1 MASHKERL
9 AAASDAIEFICS
21 RDPDEMSTVVP
32 NCPGWTVYNVAAHI
46 GRVGLAWHSMI
57 DASPDDPDSRARGY
71 ADAESRGSGHS
82 PKVLASWVRGAV
94 EALDGD
100 VDHPAYF
107 SMTGGAGTVG
117 LWGWHAASELGIHR
131 LDVEQALGT
140 PLRDHRSSGARCARL
155 TPVDSS
161 CRRWPQ
167 SPILIQASSGP
178 WPPEMARNSVPWHF
192 GRPKARR
199 NPRRPSP
206 ACPSTY
212 CSRFGGRPH
221 GPIDIA
227 GSHETLDRWCALPS
241 TAFQFGT
248 WD

>member
-94 EALDGD
+94 EA
-100 VDHPAYF
+100 
-107 SMTGGAGTVG
+107 
-117 LWGWHAASELGIHR
+117 
-131 LDVEQALGT
+131 
-140 PLRDHRSSGARCARL
+140 
-155 TPVDSS
+155 
-161 CRRWPQ
+161 
-167 SPILIQASSGP
+167 
-178 WPPEMARNSVPWHF
+178 
-192 GRPKARR
+192 
-199 NPRRPSP
+199 
-206 ACPSTY
+206 
-212 CSRFGGRPH
+212 
-221 GPIDIA
+221 
-227 GSHETLDRWCALPS
+227 
-241 TAFQFGT
+241 
-248 WD
+248 

>member
-82 PKVLASWVRGAV
+82 PKVLASWVRDAV

-140 PLRDHRSSGARCARL
+140 PYAITDHLALDALDYTCRFFLPAMATVTDTDPGVLRAVAARDGTEFSAMALRATQGTSEPEATITGL
-155 TPVDSS
+155 
-161 CRRWPQ
+161 
-167 SPILIQASSGP
+167 PIDVLLAL
-178 WPPEMARNSVPWHF
+178 W
-192 GRPKARR
+192 
-199 NPRRPSP
+199 
-206 ACPSTY
+206 
-212 CSRFGGRPH
+212 GRPH